1 MPAQYSPLVA
11 IQQAAA
17 MWDVQPAIL
26 KGALS
31 SRTVQ
36 TRNSTYTSPN
46 NRIQAI
52 GARDSLCANLY
63 TRVFD
68 YLIHKTNIALQK
80 YGSQKAVVI
89 GVLDI
94 YGFEIFTV
102 CYSFCLKS
110 NMKQEKW
117 IRAILHQ
124 LC

>member
-1 MPAQYSPLVA
+1 
-11 IQQAAA
+11 
-17 MWDVQPAIL
+17 MWDLQPAVL
-26 KGALS
+26 KAALS

-52 GARDSLCANLY
+52 GARDSLCSAVY

-68 YLIHKTNIALQK
+68 YLIHKTNLALQK
-80 YGSQKAVVI
+80 YASQKAVVI

-102 CYSFCLKS
+102 
-110 NMKQEKW
+110 
-117 IRAILHQ
+117 
-124 LC
+124 